1 MAKGQRKTTREV
13 RKPKKEA
20 PPKPNASKPSL
31 KGAPA
36 VPPRV

>member
-31 KGAPA
+31 KGTPA
-36 VPPRV
+36 VAPRV